1 MKELSTALIFP
12 VTNHTGQPDS
22 PYSIGKVL
30 FLNGRTPARKKEKG
44 KKGIAELKTR
54 SMSETIR

>member
-30 FLNGRTPARKKEKG
+30 FLNGRTPARKKRKR
-44 KKGIAELKTR
+44 KKRDSRIENKIN
-54 SMSETIR
+54 E

>member
-22 PYSIGKVL
+22 PYSIGRSL
-30 FLNGRTPARKKEKG
+30 LNGRTPARKKEKG